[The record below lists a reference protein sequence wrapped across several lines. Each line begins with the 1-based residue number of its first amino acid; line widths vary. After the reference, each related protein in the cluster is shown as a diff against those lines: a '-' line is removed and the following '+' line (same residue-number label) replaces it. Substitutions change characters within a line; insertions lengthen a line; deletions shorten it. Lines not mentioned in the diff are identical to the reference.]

1 MADNKK
7 SEPKAPA
14 EKKKPT
20 SATLLAAAAQL
31 EEQETGKKKNTAL
44 LRVGAF
50 VLWALAAVA
59 MYLPPIGELNLPFG
73 AVRMLF
79 MNCVTECVVDIVV
92 AGVLVVLAA
101 QLWKKAN
108 HIHPTKSHSPVVQ
121 FLWNQLGVIM
131 AGVIFA
137 PLAIILIRNS
147 EKIDEKTKK
156 IVAAVLAVVFIGAS
170 AASADYHPVTQ
181 DAVNEVLQEA
191 EENGWTSED
200 LVYFT
205 KYGYK
210 YHYFADCQAL
220 KNSNTVDSGPLEEVA
235 EGHHTDPCSFCVAR
249 AAKAAAEKGEA
260 LPGTVEEAVEEAVEG
275 AVEALD
281 PAA

>member
-1 MADNKK
+1 MAN
-7 SEPKAPA
+7 SNPAGNKAPA

-50 VLWALAAVA
+50 VLWVLAAVA
-59 MYLPPIGELNLPFG
+59 MYLPQIGNWNLPFG

-79 MNCVTECVVDIVV
+79 MNALTECIVDIVV
-92 AGVLVVLAA
+92 AGVLVVVAA

-137 PLAIILIRNS
+137 PLAIILIRNND
-147 EKIDEKTKK
+147 KLDERTKK

-191 EENGWTSED
+191 EENGWSSSD

-210 YHYFADCQAL
+210 YHYYEDCQAL
-220 KNSNTVDSGPLEEVA
+220 KNSNTVASGALEEVA
-235 EGHHTDPCSFCVAR
+235 EGHHTDPCSFCVTR
-249 AAKAAAEKGEA
+249 AAKEAADKGTDVVTEAAEAAEGA
-260 LPGTVEEAVEEAVEG
+260 LEAVT
-275 AVEALD
+275 

>member
-1 MADNKK
+1 MAENKEK
-7 SEPKAPA
+7 KAADPEAPA
-14 EKKKPT
+14 QKRKPT
-20 SATLLAAAAQL
+20 AAELKAAAAQL
-31 EEQETGKKKNTAL
+31 EEQETGQRKNTAI

-59 MYLPPIGELNLPFG
+59 MYLPQIGGGNLPFG

-79 MNCVTECVVDIVV
+79 MNKLVECIADIVV

-101 QLWKKAN
+101 QLWKRAN

-121 FLWNQLGVIM
+121 FIWNQLGVIM

-137 PLAIILIRNS
+137 PLAIIMITKSDR
-147 EKIDEKTKK
+147 IDERMKK
-156 IVAAVLAVVFIGAS
+156 IVSVVLAVVFLAAS

-181 DAVNEVLQEA
+181 DAVDEILEEA

-205 KYGYK
+205 KYGYA
-210 YHYFADCQAL
+210 YHYYGDCQAL
-220 KNSNTVDSGPLEEVA
+220 KNSNTVSEGPLEEVV
-235 EGHHTDPCSFCVAR
+235 EGHHTDLCSFCAAR
-249 AAKAAAEKGEA
+249 AAKEAEAAKEA
-260 LPGTVEEAVEEAVEG
+260 ASTALEEVV
-275 AVEALD
+275 

>member
-1 MADNKK
+1 MAN
-7 SEPKAPA
+7 SNPAGNKAPA

-59 MYLPPIGELNLPFG
+59 MYLPQIGNWNLPFG

-79 MNCVTECVVDIVV
+79 MNALTECIVDIVV
-92 AGVLVVLAA
+92 AA

-137 PLAIILIRNS
+137 PLAIILIRNND
-147 EKIDEKTKK
+147 KLDERTKK

-191 EENGWTSED
+191 EENGWSSSD

-210 YHYFADCQAL
+210 YHYYEDCQAL
-220 KNSNTVDSGPLEEVA
+220 KNSNTVASGALEEVA

-249 AAKAAAEKGEA
+249 AAKETAEKGADAVTDVTEA
-260 LPGTVEEAVEEAVEG
+260 AEG
-275 AVEALD
+275 ALESLT